1 MIDGESEGGHCD
13 DAQDEVNQEKSE
25 NVARWVVAIYSI
37 STQQCDWTNPQICM
51 PCLTLRSNCRTS
63 QWYCSNSKPCS

>member
-25 NVARWVVAIYSI
+25 NVARWVLAIYSI
-37 STQQCDWTNPQICM
+37 STQHKVIGAVLEYARPVWHCGLTVEHRSRIAAIK
-51 PCLTLRSNCRTS
+51 PCL
-63 QWYCSNSKPCS
+63 